1 MGEIKKQSISNTFL
15 SYIGA
20 ALGFLT
26 LYIQPHLISASDI
39 GLLRLLYS
47 FGWMAAVVM
56 PFGLGS
62 ITMRFFPRI
71 KNPNNVHHGLFAL
84 LLIGSSIGAFIIGTA
99 LYLNKVFFIDY
110 YKNSPYFS
118 EYFNEV
124 IVFAYILSLISVY
137 TVYSSSLLKTTFTV
151 FLTDIFIRVGQLV
164 LVVFYHYGYMNQ
176 HTLVL
181 SYIGIFLLQLIL
193 LLLYLKKL
201 GAVSFSINWTFFKGL
216 PLKEIAL
223 FGLLMMLTAF
233 ASLGIKFIDQL
244 MIGHFLNERL
254 VGIYATCVM
263 MSAVMEIPFNSLE
276 RIAQPKIAHAWSIS
290 NVKEV
295 EKIYEMSSR
304 YMFFVGAVLFCMIWA
319 SLDLIFLFLP
329 EEYQQGRYAFYL
341 VSFTSLLNLL
351 TGVNSSVIMMSHK
364 YFATSVLLF
373 ILIAVSFFANNALIG
388 PYGITGAAMAMLIA
402 IGSFNL
408 LKYFYIL
415 NRFKMQPFTRH
426 TAYILGGTVLSILI
440 IWCIP
445 ADVNPFLK
453 AFIGCAFSGL
463 LFSFINIKLGTIEE
477 LNKVFRRLRL
487 IK

>member
-26 LYIQPHLISASDI
+26 IYIQPNLISSSDI

-62 ITMRFFPRI
+62 ITLRFFPRI
-71 KNPNNVHHGLFAL
+71 KNYTNAHHGFFSL
-84 LLIGSSIGAFIIGTA
+84 LLIGTSIGAFIIGIG
-99 LYLNKVFFIDY
+99 LFLSKGFFIAY

-137 TVYSSSLLKTTFTV
+137 SVYSSSLLKTTFTV

-164 LVVFYHYGYMNQ
+164 LVIVYHYGYIDQSM
-176 HTLVL
+176 LVL
-181 SYIGIFLLQLIL
+181 CYIGIFLLQLIL

-201 GAVSFSINWTFFKGL
+201 GAVSFSIDWPFFKSL
-216 PLKEIAL
+216 PLKDILL

-244 MIGHFLNERL
+244 MIGHFLSEKL
-254 VGIYATCVM
+254 VGIYATCIM
-263 MSAVMEIPFNSLE
+263 MSAIMEIPFNSLE
-276 RIAQPKIAHAWSIS
+276 RIAQPKIAHAWTTG

-319 SLDLIFLFLP
+319 SLDLIFQFLP
-329 EEYQQGRYAFYL
+329 DEYQQGRYAFYL

-351 TGVNSSVIMMSHK
+351 TGVNSSVIMLSHK

-373 ILIAVSFFANNALIG
+373 ILIAVSFFANNWLIDL
-388 PYGITGAAMAMLIA
+388 YGITGAAIATLIA
-402 IGSFNL
+402 IGTFNI
-408 LKYFYIL
+408 LKYIYIL
-415 NRFKMQPFTRH
+415 VRFKMQPFTKH
-426 TAYILGGTVLSILI
+426 TFYIFCCTVLCAIV

-445 ADVNPFLK
+445 SSVNPFLK
-453 AFIGCAFSGL
+453 AFIGCSFSGL
-463 LFSFINIKLGTIEE
+463 LFSFMNIKFSTVEE
-477 LNKVFRRLRL
+477 VNKVFRRLRL